1 MGGDI
6 RTFSQKLG
14 RLFVLGYFCANID
27 KIKEFFDFFL
37 TNFELL
43 KDYSLTIQYK
53 SRYFNVLLEFG
64 LEGFDFKTRN
74 NMFVAS

>member
-1 MGGDI
+1 
-6 RTFSQKLG
+6 LG
-14 RLFVLGYFCANID
+14 RLFVLGDFCANID
-27 KIKEFFDFFL
+27 KIKEFVEHFL
-37 TNFELL
+37 TNFEFL